1 MANIGL
7 VYPVAALLTESPSGV
22 PSYAD
27 GFVVGKAVSASMS
40 IDFIEATLYADN
52 TVAERVKEFK
62 QGKLTFNS
70 DDLTH
75 EVQSKLLKRTLSNSG
90 SGSENNMMTAKI
102 DDTPPYVGFG
112 FYGTVLRSNV
122 RLARAIWLYKCQFS
136 PPNVDFSTRGD
147 NIEFK
152 TPTIEGV
159 VMALADGR
167 YMDDAIF
174 PTEAEARE
182 WLNTQAGIEPE
193 E

>member
-7 VYPVAALLTESPSGV
+7 VYPVAALLTEGSSG
-22 PSYAD
+22 PSYNG

-40 IDFIEATLYADN
+40 IDFVEATLYADN

-62 QGKLTFNS
+62 SGKLTFNS

-75 EVQSKLLKRTLSNSG
+75 EVQSKLLKRTLSSTG
-90 SGSENNMMTAKI
+90 SSSATNMLTAKT

-112 FYGTVLRSNV
+112 FYGTVLRNNV

-147 NIEFK
+147 NIDFK

-159 VMALADGR
+159 VMALGDGR

-174 PTEAEARE
+174 QTETEARA
-182 WLNTQAGIEPE
+182 WLNAQAEIEAE
-193 E
+193 